1 MNKYIKLTCICY
13 VCVRPGCLSKETLLP
28 YHLYRK
34 LKPWTGL
41 FKAVV
46 QDNAGL
52 VRNLNERLKSKFTLI
67 LFVHNL
73 MIGYS
78 KKNREIVRENAF
90 KEKKKRPWSKFNPG
104 LALIRLRTIVI
115 YFSAVDAGIAIV
127 NEVGLDPG
135 IDHMLA
141 MECFDDAKAEG
152 ALVRKDYYF
161 EENTI
166 GGHWSESQK
175 WN

>member
-1 MNKYIKLTCICY
+1 MD
-13 VCVRPGCLSKETLLP
+13 TLLSEKV
-28 YHLYRK
+28 L
-34 LKPWTGL
+34 LK
-41 FKAVV
+41 
-46 QDNAGL
+46 
-52 VRNLNERLKSKFTLI
+52 
-67 LFVHNL
+67 
-73 MIGYS
+73 
-78 KKNREIVRENAF
+78 
-90 KEKKKRPWSKFNPG
+90 KFNPG

-152 ALVRKDYYF
+152 AVVRKDYYF

-166 GGHWSESQK
+166 GGHWFESPK

>member
-1 MNKYIKLTCICY
+1 
-13 VCVRPGCLSKETLLP
+13 
-28 YHLYRK
+28 
-34 LKPWTGL
+34 
-41 FKAVV
+41 
-46 QDNAGL
+46 
-52 VRNLNERLKSKFTLI
+52 
-67 LFVHNL
+67 

-90 KEKKKRPWSKFNPG
+90 KETKKSPWLKFNPG
-104 LALIRLRTIVI
+104 LALIRLQTIVI

-152 ALVRKDYYF
+152 AVVRKDYYF
-161 EENTI
+161 EENTMEDI
-166 GGHWSESQK
+166 GFNHQNGIECTLCFAIKKKIHNIWSFNLQLPFCCRILFVLVALDFSVRDHVLSLNLLLSFKRQLLTTTLLR
-175 WN
+175 

>member
-1 MNKYIKLTCICY
+1 
-13 VCVRPGCLSKETLLP
+13 
-28 YHLYRK
+28 
-34 LKPWTGL
+34 
-41 FKAVV
+41 
-46 QDNAGL
+46 
-52 VRNLNERLKSKFTLI
+52 
-67 LFVHNL
+67 

-78 KKNREIVRENAF
+78 KKNREIARENAF
-90 KEKKKRPWSKFNPG
+90 KEKKKRPCLKFNPG
-104 LALIRLRTIVI
+104 WALIRLRTIVI

-152 ALVRKDYYF
+152 AVVRKDYYF

-166 GGHWSESQK
+166 GGHWFESPK
-175 WN
+175 WNWVYPLLCDKKKIHNIWSFNLQLSLCYRVLFILVALDFSVQDHVLSLNLLLSLKRQLLTTTLLRYHSSLAI

>member
-1 MNKYIKLTCICY
+1 MATLKRIEKL
-13 VCVRPGCLSKETLLP
+13 SEKMLL
-28 YHLYRK
+28 RK
-34 LKPWTGL
+34 
-41 FKAVV
+41 
-46 QDNAGL
+46 
-52 VRNLNERLKSKFTLI
+52 R
-67 LFVHNL
+67 
-73 MIGYS
+73 
-78 KKNREIVRENAF
+78 
-90 KEKKKRPWSKFNPG
+90 KKRPWLKFNPG

-152 ALVRKDYYF
+152 AVVRKDYCF

-166 GGHWSESQK
+166 EGNWFESP
-175 WN
+175 

>member
-1 MNKYIKLTCICY
+1 
-13 VCVRPGCLSKETLLP
+13 
-28 YHLYRK
+28 
-34 LKPWTGL
+34 
-41 FKAVV
+41 
-46 QDNAGL
+46 
-52 VRNLNERLKSKFTLI
+52 
-67 LFVHNL
+67 

-78 KKNREIVRENAF
+78 KKSREIVRENAF
-90 KEKKKRPWSKFNPG
+90 KEKKKRPWLKFNPG
-104 LALIRLRTIVI
+104 LALIRLRTSVI

-152 ALVRKDYYF
+152 AVVRKDYYF

-166 GGHWSESQK
+166 GGHWSESPK

>member
-1 MNKYIKLTCICY
+1 
-13 VCVRPGCLSKETLLP
+13 
-28 YHLYRK
+28 
-34 LKPWTGL
+34 
-41 FKAVV
+41 
-46 QDNAGL
+46 
-52 VRNLNERLKSKFTLI
+52 
-67 LFVHNL
+67 

-78 KKNREIVRENAF
+78 KKNRDIVRENVF
-90 KEKKKRPWSKFNPG
+90 EEKKKTWLKFSSG
-104 LALIRLRTIVI
+104 LPLIRLRTIVM

-152 ALVRKDYYF
+152 AVVRKDYYF

-166 GGHWSESQK
+166 GGH
-175 WN
+175 

>member
-1 MNKYIKLTCICY
+1 MLWK
-13 VCVRPGCLSKETLLP
+13 
-28 YHLYRK
+28 
-34 LKPWTGL
+34 
-41 FKAVV
+41 
-46 QDNAGL
+46 
-52 VRNLNERLKSKFTLI
+52 
-67 LFVHNL
+67 
-73 MIGYS
+73 
-78 KKNREIVRENAF
+78 
-90 KEKKKRPWSKFNPG
+90 KFNPG

-152 ALVRKDYYF
+152 AVVRKDYYF

-166 GGHWSESQK
+166 GEHWFESPNGIECTLCFAIKKIHNIWSFNFQLSFCCRVFFIRVALDFSVQDHVLILFK
-175 WN
+175 SLTHYQSSDSCLLVLFCSTIYH